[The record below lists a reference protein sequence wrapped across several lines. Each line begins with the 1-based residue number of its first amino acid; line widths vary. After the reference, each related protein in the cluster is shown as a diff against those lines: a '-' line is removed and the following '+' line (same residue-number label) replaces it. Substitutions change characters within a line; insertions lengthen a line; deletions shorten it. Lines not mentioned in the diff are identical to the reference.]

1 MAEGTRCGKEGR
13 IEGESMTS
21 CNWLDQQAEKNK
33 HDYQSVRG
41 FARAAFTGV
50 LPDAKTYVQVGN
62 QAENK
67 FKEADVDVIRLAV
80 SEARR
85 EIRDSQ

>member
-1 MAEGTRCGKEGR
+1 MKDG
-13 IEGESMTS
+13 IEGESMTL
-21 CNWLDQQAEKNK
+21 CQRLDRRAEKNER
-33 HDYQSVRG
+33 DYQLVLK
-41 FARAAFTGV
+41 FARAAFKGV
-50 LPDAKTYVQVGN
+50 LPDAKTYVDVGY

-80 SEARR
+80 SEARQ

>member
-1 MAEGTRCGKEGR
+1 MKDG
-13 IEGESMTS
+13 IEGEPMTL
-21 CNWLDQQAEKNK
+21 CQRLDRRAEKNER
-33 HDYQSVRG
+33 DYQLVLE
-41 FARAAFTGV
+41 FARAEFNGV
-50 LPDAKTYVQVGN
+50 LPDAETYVKVGN

-80 SEARR
+80 SEARQ

>member
-1 MAEGTRCGKEGR
+1 MKDG
-13 IEGESMTS
+13 IEGESMTL
-21 CNWLDQQAEKNK
+21 CQRLDRRAEKNER
-33 HDYQSVRG
+33 DYQLVLK
-41 FARAAFTGV
+41 FARAAFKGV
-50 LPDAKTYVQVGN
+50 LPDAKTYIDVGY

-80 SEARR
+80 SEARQ